1 MRGVGVLG
9 TALGG
14 VLALSGV
21 ARAEGAAGG
30 ATLTLGG
37 GASASGS
44 TSEAPAAEASAS
56 AEAAPPQAD
65 SGSGEREDDSWRS
78 KNPAQYEFA
87 FVSVGASQSWSIA
100 GKVLFFG
107 IGGGLGPPLYRV
119 AKLSHGST
127 CGAAG
132 TACYKSEFG
141 WDHDL
146 EIAYA
151 DVFLRIAPIKYVD
164 INLGPKIALG
174 SALFGVPDAPQ
185 SSFSYGG
192 FVDLRF
198 GSPKIKVG
206 PRFEYDRVAHADFY
220 EHGWRLT
227 PLMVSVVH

>member
-1 MRGVGVLG
+1 MWSVRVLG

-21 ARAEGAAGG
+21 ARAEGVAGG
-30 ATLTLGG
+30 ATVTLGG

-44 TSEAPAAEASAS
+44 TSDAPAAEAGAS
-56 AEAAPPQAD
+56 TESAPPQAD
-65 SGSGEREDDSWRS
+65 SAQNEDPSNWRAM
-78 KNPAQYEFA
+78 NPAQYEFA
-87 FVSVGASQSWSIA
+87 FVTVGASQSWSII
-100 GKVLFFG
+100 GKVLLFG
-107 IGGGLGPPLYRV
+107 IGGGLGPPLYRIG
-119 AKLSHGST
+119 KLNT
-127 CGAAG
+127 Q
-132 TACYKSEFG
+132 KEVG

-151 DVFLRIAPIKYVD
+151 DMFLRIAPIPYVD

-206 PRFEYDRVAHADFY
+206 PRFEYDRLAHSDFY

-227 PLMVSVVH
+227 PLMVSVTH